1 MQGCKLSVIT
11 VCYNAEKT
19 IENTILS
26 ILNQTYH
33 NYEYIVVDGKS
44 TDGTNQIIKR
54 YLSAFHKRKINV
66 KYISES
72 DNGIYDAMN
81 KGIEMAEG
89 EWIAFM
95 NADDSYYDKEV
106 LSKVFE
112 EPYDGYDVLYGSTNY
127 ITEEEE
133 KIDSPLPLDVLSGQ
147 MAFAHQS
154 AFVRT
159 SIMKSKNFVRKRK
172 DFPLK
177 DKYIREMLYY
187 RDCIPHPTWFVKKE
201 LYDKLQGY
209 RNIPF
214 SEDYDFLVR
223 AALIGTR
230 FGVLPQVCLK
240 YRINSNGITQRNLAL
255 QKFLSRYIQ
264 QQYRSEDIMDSG
276 DVQEY
281 IKKNQKQ
288 FDYIIKFYEL
298 AKKSRKTPVIWLQ
311 LIFFRQMFAEVR
323 ERLATKIILWK
334 DKHGY
339 C

>member
-159 SIMKSKNFVRKRK
+159 SIMKSKKFDLSYELASDYQLFLELWLEHKRFYCIENVVISNFSYMGKSRTKGYQSV
-172 DFPLK
+172 
-177 DKYIREMLYY
+177 
-187 RDCIPHPTWFVKKE
+187 KE
-201 LYDKLQGY
+201 LLKIRCLHDIPGNSKAKLW
-209 RNIPF
+209 F
-214 SEDYDFLVR
+214 DYIWW
-223 AALIGTR
+223 IGVHLGGLR
-230 FGVLPQVCLK
+230 DIKINRRSKKYFPVCLK
-240 YRINSNGITQRNLAL
+240 NL
-255 QKFLSRYIQ
+255 KMIGPDNYI
-264 QQYRSEDIMDSG
+264 S
-276 DVQEY
+276 
-281 IKKNQKQ
+281 
-288 FDYIIKFYEL
+288 
-298 AKKSRKTPVIWLQ
+298 
-311 LIFFRQMFAEVR
+311 
-323 ERLATKIILWK
+323 
-334 DKHGY
+334 
-339 C
+339 